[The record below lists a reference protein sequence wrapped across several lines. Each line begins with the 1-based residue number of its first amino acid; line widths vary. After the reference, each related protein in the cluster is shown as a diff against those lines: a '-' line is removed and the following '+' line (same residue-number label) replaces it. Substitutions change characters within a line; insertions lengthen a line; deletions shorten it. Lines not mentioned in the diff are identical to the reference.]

1 MTRLK
6 VWDIPVRLFHWS
18 LVVLVGLSFYTMK
31 TEGAPFVFPIE
42 IHARAGYLLVGLLL
56 FRWLWGLWGSPH
68 ARFTSFLY
76 PPGRMLDYGRRLLR
90 GKPPHYAGHNPLG
103 GAMVLLMLISLTFQA
118 ASGLFLTDDIFFDA
132 PLHGWASSGIVKSL
146 ASLHSLNADLLVVLI
161 AAHLMALLLH
171 RFKGERLV
179 SAMITGRKAFD
190 GRPEDEP
197 AEGLKPRFRNDRIA
211 ILPLALV
218 VLALSSLPVIWL
230 WSA

>member
-1 MTRLK
+1 MTRLM

-18 LVVLVGLSFYTMK
+18 LVALVGLSFYTMK

-56 FRWLWGLWGSPH
+56 FRWLWGLLGSPH

-76 PPGRMLDYGRRLLR
+76 PPGRMIDYGRRLLR
-90 GKPPHYAGHNPLG
+90 GTAPRYAGHNPLG
-103 GAMVLLMLISLTFQA
+103 GAMVLFMLVSLTFQA

-132 PLHGWASSGIVKSL
+132 PLHGWASNEIVKIL

-161 AAHLMALLLH
+161 AAHLIALLFHCL
-171 RFKGERLV
+171 KSERLV
-179 SAMITGRKAFD
+179 SAMITGRKALD
-190 GRPEDEP
+190 DCPEDEP
-197 AEGLKPRFRNDRIA
+197 VGGPKPRVA
-211 ILPLALV
+211 SLSLVLV

-230 WSA
+230 WNA